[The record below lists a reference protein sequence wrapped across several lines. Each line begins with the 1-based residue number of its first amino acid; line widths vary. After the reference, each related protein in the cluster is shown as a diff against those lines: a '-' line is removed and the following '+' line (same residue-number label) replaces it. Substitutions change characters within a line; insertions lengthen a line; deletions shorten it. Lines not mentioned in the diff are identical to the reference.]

1 MQMVDEG
8 QLELDQSW
16 RSVAGGQVEAT
27 LGPSYMGVSKN
38 RGTPKWMMKIVEI
51 PIKIDD
57 LGGCPIFLG
66 TPIW

>member
-27 LGPSYMGVSKN
+27 LGPSWEMDGENNGNPY
-38 RGTPKWMMKIVEI
+38 
-51 PIKIDD
+51 
-57 LGGCPIFLG
+57 
-66 TPIW
+66 

>member
-27 LGPSYMGVSKN
+27 LGPSY
-38 RGTPKWMMKIVEI
+38 
-51 PIKIDD
+51 
-57 LGGCPIFLG
+57 IFLFPKIG
-66 TPIW
+66 VPQNG